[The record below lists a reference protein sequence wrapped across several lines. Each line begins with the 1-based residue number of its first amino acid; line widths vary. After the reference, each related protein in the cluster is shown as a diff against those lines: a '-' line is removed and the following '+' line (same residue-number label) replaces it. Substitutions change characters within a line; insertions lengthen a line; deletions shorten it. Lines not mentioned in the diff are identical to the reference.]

1 MAIILDYT
9 TPPSFAG
16 IYKKLL
22 LKKSKPVKP
31 GDSLPEIEATWPG
44 AKADPA
50 KVKAYCEACG
60 FNEDGNLPITYPHVL
75 TGHIHLGIMAH
86 DKFPLSPMGALHMRN
101 HIVQHAPI
109 PVGAT
114 MDVVVRVAGSR
125 VVKAG
130 LEFDFTTEI
139 TIDGA
144 VPWESISTYMVRGK
158 KFGEPGEAPAI
169 AAMPPVDSVELEKK
183 WPVPKN
189 MGRRYAKISGDY
201 NPIHISKILAKFF
214 GFKRDLVH
222 GMWVLGKTVS
232 SLPAPDASPAQRLDV
247 SFKGPVFMT
256 HTVTLQAQAKD
267 GGHAYQIFV
276 SGNDRPCIQGAY
288 RTVGSERLLG

>member
-1 MAIILDYT
+1 MAIELDYS
-9 TPPSFAG
+9 TPPSFG
-16 IYKKLL
+16 GLYKKLL
-22 LKKSKPVKP
+22 FKKSKPVKP
-31 GDSLPEIEATWPG
+31 GESLPDFVATWPG
-44 AKADPA
+44 AKADAA

-60 FNEDGNLPITYPHVL
+60 FTEDGNLPITYPHVL
-75 TGHIHLGIMAH
+75 TSYIHLGILAH

-114 MDVVVRVAGSR
+114 MDVVVRGARSR

-139 TIDGA
+139 TVDGA

-158 KFGEPGEAPAI
+158 KFGEPGDPPAI
-169 AAMPPVDSVELEKK
+169 AAMPPVEKVDIEK
-183 WPVPKN
+183 GWPVPKK

-201 NPIHISKILAKFF
+201 NPIHISKILAKIF

-232 SLPAPDASPAQRLDV
+232 SLPAPEASPAQRVDV

-256 HTVTLQAQAKD
+256 HDVKLQAEAKG
-267 GGHAYQIFV
+267 GGHAFQIYV
-276 SGNDRPCIQGAY
+276 SGNDRPCIQGDY
-288 RTVGSERLLG
+288 VTVGGERLLG